1 MSQCDASVRLLNFC
15 CEEIGDIS
23 NIDSLSGD
31 GNSFY
36 NFLVYWVSIGL
47 NSVDFLDCP
56 SIISVRENLW
66 IGIIV
71 VIVLF
76 IFLGAIH
83 SKKKLI

>member
-1 MSQCDASVRLLNFC
+1 MSQCYASVRLLNFC

-47 NSVDFLDCP
+47 NSVDFFDCS
-56 SIISVRENLW
+56 SIMSLRENLW

-71 VIVLF
+71 MIGLF
-76 IFLGAIH
+76 FLVPFIA
-83 SKKKLI
+83 KKN

>member
-36 NFLVYWVSIGL
+36 NFLVYWVSQGL
-47 NSVDFLDCP
+47 NSVSFFGCP
-56 SIISVRENLW
+56 STISIRENLW

-71 VIVLF
+71 MIVLF
-76 IFLGAIH
+76 IFLGAIRG
-83 SKKKLI
+83 KKD

>member
-1 MSQCDASVRLLNFC
+1 MSKCDASVRLLNFC

-47 NSVDFLDCP
+47 NSVDFFDCP

-71 VIVLF
+71 MIGLF
-76 IFLGAIH
+76 FLVPFIA
-83 SKKKLI
+83 KKN

>member
-1 MSQCDASVRLLNFC
+1 MSQCDASVRFLNFC

-23 NIDSLSGD
+23 KIDSLSGD

-47 NSVDFLDCP
+47 NSVDFFNCP
-56 SIISVRENLW
+56 SIMSIRENLW

-71 VIVLF
+71 IIGLF
-76 IFLGAIH
+76 FLVPFIA
-83 SKKKLI
+83 KK